1 MLENTDNKFFTI
13 DEYKEQIKTT
23 QEDKDKKLVILYSSS
38 PDKQDSFITS
48 AKNRAYDVLK
58 MDGQLDSHFI
68 NHLEQKVEGISLKRV
83 DANTID
89 KLIDKD
95 EKVESILSEEESTS
109 LKELFEKT
117 INDKN
122 NTVTV
127 ETLPSDELPVIVTMP
142 EFMRRMKDMAK
153 TGGGGGMFMM
163 GGDMPDQYN
172 VAINSNHPLIAK
184 ILKAEKEEE
193 KEQLAKQAYDLA
205 LLSQNLL
212 TGAKLTS
219 FIKRSVALTSE

>member
-1 MLENTDNKFFTI
+1 M
-13 DEYKEQIKTT
+13 
-23 QEDKDKKLVILYSSS
+23 ILYSSS

-58 MDGQLDSHFI
+58 MDGQLDSNFI

-127 ETLPSDELPVIVTMP
+127 ETLPSD
-142 EFMRRMKDMAK
+142 
-153 TGGGGGMFMM
+153 
-163 GGDMPDQYN
+163 
-172 VAINSNHPLIAK
+172 
-184 ILKAEKEEE
+184 
-193 KEQLAKQAYDLA
+193 
-205 LLSQNLL
+205 
-212 TGAKLTS
+212 
-219 FIKRSVALTSE
+219 

>member
-38 PDKQDSFITS
+38 PYKQDSFITS

-68 NHLEQKVEGISLKRV
+68 NNLEQKVEGISLKRV

-127 ETLPSDELPVIVTMP
+127 ETLPSDELPVML
-142 EFMRRMKDMAK
+142 M
-153 TGGGGGMFMM
+153 
-163 GGDMPDQYN
+163 
-172 VAINSNHPLIAK
+172 
-184 ILKAEKEEE
+184 
-193 KEQLAKQAYDLA
+193 
-205 LLSQNLL
+205 
-212 TGAKLTS
+212 
-219 FIKRSVALTSE
+219 